1 MYGLQSF
8 SNLLEECL
16 ILIVHLTL
24 IDVHVGMRQH
34 FLILCDS
41 DLPVLEVEICIVSVE
56 ESIAKEELVHVF
68 DGFDVE
74 VASVSLV
81 LVSLDASLHVDV
93 LVNFVDLRSD
103 VDLQG
108 WKLVV
113 VLDDAA
119 KKGKLVG
126 VLLEIETTDV
136 AFGVELF
143 QDLFLVL
150 VWDGDAGVSCIEQS

>member
-1 MYGLQSF
+1 
-8 SNLLEECL
+8 
-16 ILIVHLTL
+16 
-24 IDVHVGMRQH
+24 
-34 FLILCDS
+34 
-41 DLPVLEVEICIVSVE
+41 
-56 ESIAKEELVHVF
+56 
-68 DGFDVE
+68 
-74 VASVSLV
+74 LV

-119 KKGKLVG
+119 KEGKLVG

-143 QDLFLVL
+143 QNLFLVL
-150 VWDGDAGVSCIEQS
+150 VWDGDAGVSCIEQG